1 MTPKLFSELGL
12 SPEILKAIA
21 KLGFEQA
28 APIQA
33 AAIPV
38 LLAGKDIVGQSA
50 TGSGKTAAFAIPAI
64 EKTDP
69 QLRAVQV
76 LILCPTRELAVQVCE
91 EVHKLAFFKRGIH
104 ALPIY
109 GGQSYD
115 RQLIGLRQGAQII
128 IGTPGRVMDHMERG
142 TLRLDQLKM
151 LILDEADVMLNM
163 GFREDI
169 EHILKSTPP
178 ERQTVF
184 FSATMPRPIRD
195 LIERHAKA
203 PENVRVEQAAMTVPT
218 VEQIYFEV
226 DRRWKI
232 EVLTRL
238 IDVHDLKLGIVFCNT
253 KRMVDE
259 LVEHLNTQG
268 YSAEGLHGDMNQ
280 AQRDRVMGKFRKSG
294 LEFLVATDVAARGI
308 DVDDIQVVFN
318 YDLPY
323 DVEDYV
329 HRIGRTGRAG
339 RSGMAFSFVA
349 GRELF
354 QIRNIERFTRM
365 RIQRG
370 RVPSVEEVEEAR
382 ANVLLDR
389 VRLTLQVGKF
399 NRQDH
404 AVERL
409 LEEGFE
415 STDIIS
421 AMLHLLEGGSPGELE
436 QPAPGK
442 DAAPAADPQVGPT
455 GAMAPR
461 APMKPAPGRDAL
473 PGVRPVPG
481 VGVEVRSQEPEV
493 RPPAA
498 SRPTAPAPRPAAYP
512 ARPAAPA
519 PVAQVSKPAVS
530 PASKPAPRP
539 ATKPAP
545 AAAAPE
551 QPAPGRDALPGVR
564 PVPTSA
570 PAPLAVAQPASL
582 PLPAEEGRGEGENV
596 LPPATSVSGQAESN
610 ATQPPEQG
618 IPAPEHRVQPPEHR
632 VQPTE
637 HERQSP
643 EHKTTPTRRPRPSTE
658 QRPFSPPAPSAPVGG
673 HDSVPHEAVSTPA
686 ERPDSVPSGS
696 AELRLPVEPADAPLS
711 GLDAQPSTAADL
723 RALIN
728 QPRKPGPPKKEI
740 RTALDR
746 PAARQ
751 PVRRDYDQYE
761 DQPRERPQSDDPGPG
776 RGSIAPGYPPRRPA
790 PRSTPG
796 EMTRLWMSVGE
807 QHGIA
812 PGDVVGCILGETG
825 YPPKTVG
832 VVDIRERHTF
842 VDVAAEAAHAIISK
856 LNRTA
861 LRGQRLK
868 VKLA

>member
-1 MTPKLFSELGL
+1 MTPKLFSELNL

-115 RQLIGLRQGAQII
+115 RQLIGLRQGAQIV

-178 ERQTVF
+178 TRQTVF

-195 LIERHAKA
+195 LIERHSKT

-308 DVDDIQVVFN
+308 DVDDIQAVFN

-354 QIRNIERFTRM
+354 QIRNIERFTKM

-370 RVPSVEEVEEAR
+370 RVPSVEEVDEAR
-382 ANVLLDR
+382 ANVLLDK
-389 VRLTLQVGKF
+389 VRTTLQVGKF

-409 LEEGFE
+409 LEEGFD

-421 AMLHLLEGGSPGELE
+421 AMLHLLEGGSPGE
-436 QPAPGK
+436 P
-442 DAAPAADPQVGPT
+442 DAAPKVAALG
-455 GAMAPR
+455 R
-461 APMKPAPGRDAL
+461 PAPVAGPAVSTQ
-473 PGVRPVPG
+473 PT
-481 VGVEVRSQEPEV
+481 EVRTPV
-493 RPPAA
+493 
-498 SRPTAPAPRPAAYP
+498 APRPVASAS
-512 ARPAAPA
+512 RPAAPA
-519 PVAQVSKPAVS
+519 PVAQVSKPAASAV
-530 PASKPAPRP
+530 SKPAPRP

-545 AAAAPE
+545 EAPTQASVPPHE
-551 QPAPGRDALPGVR
+551 PAVVGQD
-564 PVPTSA
+564 
-570 PAPLAVAQPASL
+570 
-582 PLPAEEGRGEGENV
+582 V
-596 LPPATSVSGQAESN
+596 LTPPPAVSLSEPAKPTAIQPSEQG
-610 ATQPPEQG
+610 TQPPEQG
-618 IPAPEHRVQPPEHR
+618 I
-632 VQPTE
+632 
-637 HERQSP
+637 QSP
-643 EHKTTPTRRPRPSTE
+643 EQEISPT
-658 QRPFSPPAPSAPVGG
+658 
-673 HDSVPHEAVSTPA
+673 A
-686 ERPDSVPSGS
+686 ETGSESIES
-696 AELRLPVEPADAPLS
+696 AELKL
-711 GLDAQPSTAADL
+711 PSTSADL
-723 RALIN
+723 RAIIN

-761 DQPRERPQSDDPGPG
+761 DQPREQPQRDDFGPGPG
-776 RGSIAPGYPPRRPA
+776 QGSIAPGYPPRRPA
-790 PRSTPG
+790 SHSTPG

-812 PGDVVGCILGETG
+812 PGDIVGCILGETG
-825 YPPKTVG
+825 FAPKTVG

-842 VDVAAEAAHAIISK
+842 VEVASEAAHAIISK

>member
-1 MTPKLFSELGL
+1 MIPKLFSELGL
-12 SPEILKAIA
+12 SPEILKGID

-38 LLAGKDIVGQSA
+38 LMSGKDVVGQSQ

-64 EKTDP
+64 EMTDP
-69 QLRAVQV
+69 RERSVQV
-76 LILCPTRELAVQVCE
+76 LILCPTRELAVQVAE
-91 EVHKLAFFKRGIH
+91 EVHKLAFFKRGIQ

-115 RQLIGLRQGAQII
+115 RQLIGLRQGAQIV
-128 IGTPGRVMDHMERG
+128 IGTPGRVMDHMDRG
-142 TLRLDQLKM
+142 TLRLENLKM

-163 GFREDI
+163 GFRDDI
-169 EHILKSTPP
+169 EKILKSTPP
-178 ERQTVF
+178 TRQTVF

-195 LIERHAKA
+195 LIERHSKS
-203 PENVRVEQAAMTVPT
+203 PENVRVDQQAMTVPT

-238 IDVHDLKLGIVFCNT
+238 IDVHDLKLVIIFCNT

-280 AQRDRVMGKFRKSG
+280 AQRDRVMNKFRKSG

-308 DVDDIQVVFN
+308 DVDDIQAVFN

-354 QIRNIERFTRM
+354 QIRNIERFTKM

-370 RVPSVEEVEEAR
+370 RVPSVEEVDEAR
-382 ANVLLDR
+382 ANVLLDK
-389 VRLTLQVGKF
+389 VRTTLQVGKF
-399 NRQDH
+399 PRQDH

-409 LEEGFE
+409 LEEGFD

-421 AMLHLLEGGSPGELE
+421 AMLHLLEGGSPGEPDPAPKAIAPAR
-436 QPAPGK
+436 PAPGMPLRPATPAVPPQPAVTIAK
-442 DAAPAADPQVGPT
+442 SPKPEVRIPVATRQAKPAAVVPV
-455 GAMAPR
+455 A
-461 APMKPAPGRDAL
+461 KPAPAPVSQPAAL
-473 PGVRPVPG
+473 PVTETAIIAKAQPV
-481 VGVEVRSQEPEV
+481 
-493 RPPAA
+493 AA
-498 SRPTAPAPRPAAYP
+498 SRPASENPVAPEVPAVVTSALAIAAQTQP
-512 ARPAAPA
+512 VEAPAAP
-519 PVAQVSKPAVS
+519 S
-530 PASKPAPRP
+530 
-539 ATKPAP
+539 PAP
-545 AAAAPE
+545 AAPHAAPASRSAE
-551 QPAPGRDALPGVR
+551 LQLPTE
-564 PVPTSA
+564 TSA
-570 PAPLAVAQPASL
+570 PEVADL
-582 PLPAEEGRGEGENV
+582 
-596 LPPATSVSGQAESN
+596 
-610 ATQPPEQG
+610 
-618 IPAPEHRVQPPEHR
+618 
-632 VQPTE
+632 
-637 HERQSP
+637 
-643 EHKTTPTRRPRPSTE
+643 
-658 QRPFSPPAPSAPVGG
+658 
-673 HDSVPHEAVSTPA
+673 DS
-686 ERPDSVPSGS
+686 
-696 AELRLPVEPADAPLS
+696 
-711 GLDAQPSTAADL
+711 QPSTAADL
-723 RALIN
+723 RKLIN
-728 QPRKPGPPKKEI
+728 QPRKPGPPKKEL

-761 DQPRERPQSDDPGPG
+761 DQPRELPQRDDFKSLAAP
-776 RGSIAPGYPPRRPA
+776 APGPRRPA
-790 PRSTPG
+790 ASRSTPA

-825 YPPKTVG
+825 LPPKTVG

-842 VDVAAEAAHAIISK
+842 VDVAAEAANGIISK

-861 LRGQRLK
+861 IRGQRLK